1 MNTALNQRRNVTMS
15 REYLRDWSDP
25 DTARRAVA
33 ALRAE
38 MRRAARE
45 PGSGVKMCHRQGKTA
60 VYVSDDG
67 LSIIHHAPD
76 GTITRKPRKAQP
88 RDAS

>member
-1 MNTALNQRRNVTMS
+1 MS

-33 ALRAE
+33 ALRAG
-38 MRRAARE
+38 MRRAACE

-60 VYVSDDG
+60 VYISDDG
-67 LSIIHHAPD
+67 LSIVHHAPD
-76 GTITRKPRKAQP
+76 GTITRKPREAQP